1 MYPGNSHTSRD
12 AYLELLYA
20 HKTGDSS
27 KLENSIRQLNW
38 ATYSVDYEGR
48 NVYPGFSIEIWFTD
62 GYGDYVS
69 HYLNAMALL
78 PERLSA
84 SDKNHLLGSSSVIQ
98 EIKYET
104 NKLSFK
110 TFDQQSEVVLR
121 LVSEPK
127 SVTVSGK
134 VLNQLSQP
142 GGNGYVWKAL
152 EKGGILR
159 LRYTIGNEAVILN

>member
-1 MYPGNSHTSRD
+1 VE
-12 AYLELLYA
+12 A
-20 HKTGDSS
+20 
-27 KLENSIRQLNW
+27 SIRQLNW

-69 HYLNAMALL
+69 HYLNSMALL

-84 SDKNHLLGSSSVIQ
+84 SDKNHLLGTSSIIQ

-110 TFDQQSEVVLR
+110 TFDNESEVVLR
-121 LVSEPK
+121 LVSKPK
-127 SVTVSGK
+127 SVTVSGQTLNE
-134 VLNQLSQP
+134 LNQLD
-142 GGNGYVWKAL
+142 GDGYVWKAL
-152 EKGGILR
+152 EKGGVLK
-159 LRYTIGNEAVILN
+159 LKYSNGANVVILQE